1 MRKVTEDELIELV
14 GDEGTFEKEHRKG
27 STFYAH
33 NEYTFT
39 QKDID
44 DFAEEGI
51 DASEF
56 LNVSVVESGIWSD
69 DDGFDLASRDWYK
82 NEPYEV
88 HVPEVVI
95 PAHTKTE
102 FRSTKFDPVFE

>member
-1 MRKVTEDELIELV
+1 MRKVTEDELIECAS
-14 GDEGTFEKEHRKG
+14 DNCTFEKEHRKG

-33 NEYTFT
+33 SEYTFK
-39 QKDID
+39 QEDID
-44 DFAEEGI
+44 FFAEEGI

-56 LNVSVVESGIWSD
+56 LNVSIVENGIWSD
-69 DDGFDLASRDWYK
+69 DDGFDMTSRDWYK

-95 PAHTKTE
+95 PAHTKIE
-102 FRSTKFDPVFE
+102 FKSTKFDPVFE